1 MPVILWFEGD
11 HRDVHVHA
19 EIPLPAEGDSKP
31 QAAAMMQEVA
41 KR

>member
-1 MPVILWFEGD
+1 MPVILWFEAITPA
-11 HRDVHVHA
+11 HVHA
-19 EIPLPAEGDSKP
+19 EIPAPAEGDSKE